1 MIDVSGDWS
10 GHIAGTNNANVF
22 VEFTQ
27 HGVQISGSARINDPV
42 NGTAVYTVS
51 GSVAG
56 ETLQAEL
63 HPDMNFFDKPNYQT
77 LNVNGQTV
85 TVKLDPASAHGIV
98 TVNGKFHD
106 ASNIDGVW
114 KSTIGTGGRVFLR
127 KIESIEAKSSKVEY
141 VKANKYKKVF
151 ISYSHKDS
159 AHLERL
165 RVHLKPLEKL
175 GVVDVWDDT
184 KIKVGDHWKKE
195 IDTAL
200 HQAAIAVLIVSADFL
215 ASDFI
220 IDNELP
226 PILEKA
232 QLDGTKIVPVI
243 LKPCRFSRDANLSRF
258 QALNSPEKPVYGMN
272 ESEQE
277 VIWDRLSQLI
287 EAEIEN

>member
-1 MIDVSGDWS
+1 MIDVSGEWS

-22 VEFTQ
+22 VEFRQ
-27 HGVQISGSARINDPV
+27 DGVQVSGSARINDPV
-42 NGTAVYTVS
+42 HGTAVYTVS

-63 HPDMNFFDKPNYQT
+63 RPDMSFFDKPKYQT

-85 TVKLDPASAHGIV
+85 TVKLDPASAHGVV
-98 TVNGKFHD
+98 TVNGKLHD
-106 ASNIDGVW
+106 ASNLDGVW

-127 KIESIEAKSSKVEY
+127 RIQPIEAKN
-141 VKANKYKKVF
+141 NKNEHLAKNKSKKVF

-184 KIKVGDHWKKE
+184 KIKVGNHWEKE
-195 IDTAL
+195 IDAAL

-220 IDNELP
+220 VDNELP

-258 QALNSPEKPVYGMN
+258 QALNPPDKPVHGMN

-277 VIWDRLSQLI
+277 VIWDRLSQII
-287 EAEIEN
+287 EAELDA

>member
-1 MIDVSGDWS
+1 MIDVSGEWS

-27 HGVQISGSARINDPV
+27 VGLQVSGSARINDPV
-42 NGTAVYTVS
+42 HGTAVYTVA

-56 ETLQAEL
+56 DTLQAEL
-63 HPDMNFFDKPNYQT
+63 HPDMSFFDKPQYQT
-77 LNVNGQTV
+77 INVNGQTV
-85 TVKLDPASAHGIV
+85 TIKLDPASKHGIV
-98 TVNGKFHD
+98 TVNGKVHD
-106 ASNIDGVW
+106 ASSLDGAW
-114 KSTIGTGGRVFLR
+114 KSTIGTGGKVFLR
-127 KIESIEAKSSKVEY
+127 RIQPIEAQNNKNEHPSIKKS
-141 VKANKYKKVF
+141 KKVF

-184 KIKVGDHWKKE
+184 KIKVGNHWQKE

-200 HQAAIAVLIVSADFL
+200 HQAAIAVLIISADFL

-258 QALNSPEKPVYGMN
+258 QALNPPDKPVHGMN

-277 VIWDRLSQLI
+277 VIWDRLSQII
-287 EAEIEN
+287 EAEIEQ

>member
-1 MIDVSGDWS
+1 MNVSGEWS

-22 VEFTQ
+22 VELTQ
-27 HGVQISGSARINDPV
+27 VGLQVSGSARINDPV
-42 NGTAVYTVS
+42 HGAAVYTVS
-51 GSVAG
+51 GTVAG
-56 ETLQAEL
+56 EMLQAEL
-63 HPDMNFFDKPNYQT
+63 HPDMSFFDKPKFQT

-85 TVKLDPASAHGIV
+85 TIKLDPASGHGVV
-98 TVNGKFHD
+98 TVNGKFLD
-106 ASNIDGVW
+106 ASNLDGVW
-114 KSTIGTGGRVFLR
+114 KSTVGTGGRVFLR
-127 KIESIEAKSSKVEY
+127 RILPIEASSDKSEHL
-141 VKANKYKKVF
+141 ATKKSRNVF
-151 ISYSHKDS
+151 VSYSHKDS

-184 KIKVGDHWKKE
+184 KIKVGNDWKKE
-195 IDTAL
+195 IDAAL

-220 IDNELP
+220 VDNELP

-258 QALNSPEKPVYGMN
+258 HALNSPDNPVHGMN

-287 EAEIEN
+287 EAEIDA

>member
-1 MIDVSGDWS
+1 MIDVSGEWA

-27 HGVQISGSARINDPV
+27 DGVQVSGSARINDPV
-42 NGTAVYTVS
+42 HGTAVYTVS

-56 ETLQAEL
+56 EIIQAEL
-63 HPDMNFFDKPNYQT
+63 HPDMSFFDKLKYQT
-77 LNVNGQTV
+77 LDVNGQTV
-85 TVKLDPASAHGIV
+85 TVKLDPASGHGVV
-98 TVNGKFHD
+98 TVNAKLHE
-106 ASNIDGVW
+106 ASNLEGAW
-114 KSTIGTGGRVFLR
+114 KSTVGTGGRVFLR
-127 KIESIEAKSSKVEY
+127 RIQPIETLSNKSEHLTTGNS
-141 VKANKYKKVF
+141 KKVF
-151 ISYSHKDS
+151 ISYSHKDT

-184 KIKVGDHWKKE
+184 KIKVGDHWEQE
-195 IDTAL
+195 IETAL
-200 HQAAIAVLIVSADFL
+200 HKAAIAVLIVSADFL

-220 IDNELP
+220 VDNELP
-226 PILEKA
+226 PLLEKA

-258 QALNSPEKPVYGMN
+258 QALNQPDKPVHGMN

-277 VIWDRLSQLI
+277 VIWDRLSQII
-287 EAEIEN
+287 EAEIDA

>member
-1 MIDVSGDWS
+1 MINVSGDWS
-10 GHIAGTNNANVF
+10 GHITGTNNANVF

-27 HGVQISGSARINDPV
+27 EGLQVSGSARINDPAH
-42 NGTAVYTVS
+42 GTAVYTVS

-56 ETLQAEL
+56 EILQAEL
-63 HPDMNFFDKPNYQT
+63 HPDKSFFDKPKYQT

-85 TVKLDPASAHGIV
+85 TIKLDPASGHGVV
-98 TVNGKFHD
+98 TVNGKLHD
-106 ASNIDGVW
+106 ASNLDGVW
-114 KSTIGTGGRVFLR
+114 KSTVGTGGRVFLR
-127 KIESIEAKSSKVEY
+127 RIQPMEAANNKSEHLVTNMS
-141 VKANKYKKVF
+141 KKVF

-159 AHLERL
+159 THLERL
-165 RVHLKPLEKL
+165 RVHLKPLEKQ

-184 KIKVGDHWKKE
+184 KIKVGNDWKKE
-195 IDTAL
+195 IDVAL

-220 IDNELP
+220 VDNELP

-258 QALNSPEKPVYGMN
+258 QALNPPDKPVHGMN

-277 VIWDRLSQLI
+277 VIWDRLSQMI
-287 EAEIEN
+287 EAEIDA